1 MENNSFKV
9 SVDGVIR
16 DATPEEILQFE
27 IDKERF
33 IQNQLAISLIK
44 KRTERNDLLMKSD
57 WIELPSAVSR
67 LSQAQVDSWLEYRQ
81 KLRDVPQQQGFPE
94 NIIWPTVPVWT
105 NQPG

>member
-1 MENNSFKV
+1 MENNSFKIC
-9 SVDGVIR
+9 VDGVIR

-57 WIELPSAVSR
+57 WIELPSSASR
-67 LSQAQVDSWLEYRQ
+67 LSQAEIDSWLEYRQ

-94 NIIWPTVPVWT
+94 NIVWPTFPV
-105 NQPG
+105 